1 MGNKSY
7 ESNSEEILLKRK
19 KTLTAVLL
27 AVLTIF
33 VIYLAYFLY
42 RQLYLQLEPEPV
54 LLICLLV
61 IVGGMLPATV
71 QLSAIQGELKKRK
84 ASV

>member
-7 ESNSEEILLKRK
+7 ESNSDEILLKRK

-54 LLICLLV
+54 LLIGLLV

>member
-54 LLICLLV
+54 LLIGLLV